1 MNILRL
7 CAFVLISGGLAISQ
21 PATAD
26 AVTDYPKRP
35 VKLIVPYPPGGPT
48 DIVGRLV
55 AHQLTEKLGQS
66 VLVENIGGANGNIG
80 SSQAARATPDGY
92 TLLLGSSG
100 PLTVNPGLYPKMGFK
115 PDADLTPIAVVA
127 ELPLI
132 LVTGPSMKVRTF
144 AEFLVQAKAQPGK
157 LTFASS
163 GSGSTQHL
171 AGELFKSVANLDMR
185 HIPYKG
191 AAPAMTDLLAGRV
204 DFMIELSPT
213 ALPQIASGR
222 LRPLAVTTTRRLAA
236 LTDTPTFQESG
247 FPNYEVTSWFGIMA
261 PAGTP
266 KPIVERLHADLT
278 AISRGTAFRARLA
291 AAGVQPLESTLP
303 EFERRIS
310 TDIAKWG
317 QVIKQANVQID

>member
-1 MNILRL
+1 MNRLRL
-7 CAFVLISGGLAISQ
+7 LIAALSASLLTLGHAGAAEN
-21 PATAD
+21 PA
-26 AVTDYPKRP
+26 DYPKRP

-80 SSQAARATPDGY
+80 SAQAARATADGY

-100 PLTVNPGLYPKMGFK
+100 PLTINPGLYPKMAFK
-115 PDADLTPIAVVA
+115 PDVDLAPIAVVA

-132 LVTGPSMKVRTF
+132 LVTGPSMKVRNV
-144 AEFLVQAKAQPGK
+144 AEFLAQAKAQPGK

-191 AAPAMTDLLAGRV
+191 AAPAMT
-204 DFMIELSPT
+204 
-213 ALPQIASGR
+213 
-222 LRPLAVTTTRRLAA
+222 
-236 LTDTPTFQESG
+236 
-247 FPNYEVTSWFGIMA
+247 
-261 PAGTP
+261 
-266 KPIVERLHADLT
+266 
-278 AISRGTAFRARLA
+278 
-291 AAGVQPLESTLP
+291 
-303 EFERRIS
+303 
-310 TDIAKWG
+310 
-317 QVIKQANVQID
+317 